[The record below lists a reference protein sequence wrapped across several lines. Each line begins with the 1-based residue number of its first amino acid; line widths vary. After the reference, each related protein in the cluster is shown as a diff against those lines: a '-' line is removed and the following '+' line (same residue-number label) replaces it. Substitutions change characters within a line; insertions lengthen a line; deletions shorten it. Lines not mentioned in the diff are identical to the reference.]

1 MPKKHK
7 QRDTG
12 CPIVFAL
19 DTFGDR
25 WSLIIIRDMAIK
37 GYQTYSQFFESDEG
51 IATNVLADRLLKL
64 EGLGIVDKSRDPED
78 GRRHLYTLTP
88 KGIDL
93 IPVLLE
99 MIRWSVNH
107 DTNTLVKPQMVKR
120 IKRDR
125 DGFAAELSERVRERQ
140 KR

>member
-1 MPKKHK
+1 MPKKSK
-7 QRDTG
+7 LRDTG

-25 WSLIIIRDMAIK
+25 WSLLIIRDMAIK

-64 EGLGIVDKSRDPED
+64 EGLGIVDKSQDTED

-99 MIRWSVNH
+99 MVRWSARY
-107 DTNTLVKPQMVKR
+107 DTNTSAKPQIIKR
-120 IKRDR
+120 IEQDR
-125 DGFAAELSERVRERQ
+125 DGFAAELRERVRERQ